1 MFTGI
6 IQHLGTHRGYDAG
19 TKELR
24 VESAPLAGRVALGGS
39 LAVDGVCL
47 SVVRVQ
53 GPLLVFN
60 VSEETRGRTTLGA
73 LPPGAVLNLESPL
86 TLADPLGG
94 HLVSGHV
101 DFTTRLRRIQARP
114 LGRRLQFALA
124 AAFRPFLI
132 PKGSVAVNGVSLTVA
147 ALSTAAFEVEVIPVT
162 LQKSNLAGLRA
173 GQMVNVECDM
183 IGKYIYNWMKQR
195 RV

>member
-19 TKELR
+19 KKEIC
-24 VESAPLAGRVALGGS
+24 VESPALAGRVSPGGS
-39 LAVDGVCL
+39 VAVDGVCL
-47 SVVRVQ
+47 SVVRVR
-53 GPLLVFN
+53 GALLVFN
-60 VSEETRGRTTLGA
+60 VSEETRDRTTLGSLHA
-73 LPPGAVLNLESPL
+73 GAALNLESPL

-101 DFTTRLRRIQARP
+101 DFTTRLRRAEARP
-114 LGRRLQFALA
+114 LGRRLHFALP
-124 AAFRPFLI
+124 AAFRPYFI

-162 LQKSNLAGLRA
+162 LEKSNLAGLRA
-173 GQMVNVECDM
+173 GDAVNVECDM
-183 IGKYIYNWMKQR
+183 IGKYIYNWVKQR
-195 RV
+195 HL